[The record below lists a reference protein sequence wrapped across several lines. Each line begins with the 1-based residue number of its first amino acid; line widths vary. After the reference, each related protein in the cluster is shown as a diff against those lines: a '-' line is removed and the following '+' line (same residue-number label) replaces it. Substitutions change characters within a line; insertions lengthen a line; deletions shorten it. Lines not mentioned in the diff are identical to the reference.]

1 MMLIMSRSPGQL
13 TGFLSAFLTFLSSPL
28 PSEVGGRLA
37 KAALQ
42 PSPTTHQP
50 ATHGLSTSV
59 ASVPCGSHP
68 GHCPGG
74 HSGSCHPPP
83 PRHLVPMVKL

>member
-50 ATHGLSTSV
+50 ATMGSAPVWPQHRVAATLAIVLVDTLVHATLLHHGT
-59 ASVPCGSHP
+59 
-68 GHCPGG
+68 
-74 HSGSCHPPP
+74 
-83 PRHLVPMVKL
+83 